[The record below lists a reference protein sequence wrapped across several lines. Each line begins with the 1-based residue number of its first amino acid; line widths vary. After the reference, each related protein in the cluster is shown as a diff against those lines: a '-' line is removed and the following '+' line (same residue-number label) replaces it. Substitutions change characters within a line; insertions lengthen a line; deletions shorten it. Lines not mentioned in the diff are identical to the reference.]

1 MRLLVVDDDREI
13 REFLKTNLQSECFVV
28 DTAADGEE
36 GSFLGRTHDYAAIV
50 LDNIMPKKN
59 GFEVCREIRQA
70 GKNTPIIM
78 LSVQSEIEDKVD
90 LINIGA
96 DDYVTKPFAYRELQ
110 SRLRAVMRRP
120 PVVAHPSIKVD
131 DLTMDILEQRVTRGK
146 KEIYLTRKEFA
157 LAEYLMRN
165 SGTVV
170 SRGMLMEHVWNDNID
185 PFSNTIEA
193 HILNLRKKMDSDPKR
208 RLIHTV
214 PGRGYKVESRGKRIF
229 N

>member
-13 REFLKTNLQSECFVV
+13 REFLKNNLQSECFVV

-36 GSFLGRTHDYAAIV
+36 GSFLARTHDYDAIV

-59 GFEVCREIRQA
+59 GFEVCREVRQA
-70 GKNTPIIM
+70 GKNTPIII

-90 LINIGA
+90 LINGGA
-96 DDYVTKPFAYRELQ
+96 DDYITKPFAYRELQ
-110 SRLRAVMRRP
+110 SRLRAIMRRP
-120 PVVAHPSIKVD
+120 PTVIHPTIKVD
-131 DLTMDILEQRVTRGK
+131 DLTLDIMEQRVVRGK

-165 SGTVV
+165 HGTVV

-193 HILNLRKKMDSDPKR
+193 HILNIRKKIDSDPRK
-208 RLIHTV
+208 RLIHTI
-214 PGRGYKVESRGKRIF
+214 PGRGYKIESKGRKIL